1 LSTRRSIQVLVV
13 VLALAL
19 VSSAGAT
26 TAGPNGRIAY
36 SSQRSGYNLELY
48 SANADGTAERRLT
61 WTNDSEQYPTW
72 SPDGTKIAYSHAAAN
87 GGRWRIWVMNA
98 DGTDQKQLTS
108 TPDYDSSDEI
118 QPQWSPDGTQIA
130 FASTRITTWNV
141 WSINADGTGLR
152 RVTTFLSN
160 DPTWSPD
167 GRQIAYVGPD
177 AIGIVNADGT
187 NPHPVTGPGGWAG
200 APSWSPDGS
209 RLVFYRNND
218 RGYPG
223 ELYLINVDGSNE
235 TQLTTG
241 GFSNGSP
248 SWSPDGTRIVFW
260 RSTQPPADGRLW
272 TIGADGSNPQQFN
285 TTVDN
290 GPDWGT
296 SQVVPE
302 ISPPDAPTI
311 DILSPEQGRVYL
323 PGTPLIAYYQCSSFV
338 SYIVKCE
345 GDLPLFATLDL
356 STSGTH
362 SFTVHATDA
371 DGRTATKT
379 VTFEVPDITPPQ
391 IDLRTPSSG
400 ATYQLGAN
408 VTIDYSCSDPGGS
421 GVIFCG
427 GDLPNGS
434 PLDTSHAG
442 SFSFSVTAADNAR
455 HVTQTHVSYTI
466 VDLRPPRVEIQS
478 PLADHQYTL
487 GSSVAAT
494 YYCWSPGNIRIASC
508 TGTVASG
515 DNFDTS
521 SIGPH
526 SFSVTA
532 TDANGKTTTGTAQ
545 YRVVYPF
552 TGFDSP
558 VDTGGNLTG
567 VRAGEGIALKFS
579 LGGDRGLG
587 AVTGAGWQSATCG
600 DWTPT
605 SGSLGADAKLS
616 YKASTDRY
624 QELVATSSSW
634 KGACRI
640 LQLDLADGTHP
651 QVRVSF
657 K

>member
-1 LSTRRSIQVLVV
+1 M

-260 RSTQPPADGRLW
+260 RSTQPPADGHLW

-285 TTVDN
+285 ATVDN

-362 SFTVHATDA
+362 TFTVHATDA

-587 AVTGAGWQSATCG
+587 AVTGVGWQSATCG

-605 SGSLGADAKLS
+605 NGSLGADAKLS